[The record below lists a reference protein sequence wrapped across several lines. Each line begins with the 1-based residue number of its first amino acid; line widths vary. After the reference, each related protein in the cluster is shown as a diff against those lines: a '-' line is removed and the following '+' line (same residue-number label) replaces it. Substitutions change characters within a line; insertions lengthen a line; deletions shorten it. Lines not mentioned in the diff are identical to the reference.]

1 MQHEHKKWKF
11 LIMETAARINING
24 SADVPIVVGTTGQ
37 GNVNNGSSGGSVSTN
52 STITTHSSRANVIV
66 PTEDLKI
73 AMMNIYNDGVHV
85 DPDAH
90 EGYKVRK
97 LVRSYL
103 FNGLKFCTGEGRP
116 SNTLKQIS
124 ERIAVGKCHDRP
136 DLTRNSYANHLMS
149 KCGVDDKPS
158 LESIGRRT
166 RWWKTYGPQVQ
177 KEIRAKR
184 SQINLKLRKHVVQG
198 ERSWKFCLRTIG
210 YFNLTL

>member
-1 MQHEHKKWKF
+1 MQHEHKKWKV
-11 LIMETAARINING
+11 LKMETTPAIGINAPAAVPALVGASGQHNIING
-24 SADVPIVVGTTGQ
+24 G
-37 GNVNNGSSGGSVSTN
+37 SGGSVSTA
-52 STITTHSSRANVIV
+52 STITTQSSRV
-66 PTEDLKI
+66 PVEDLKV
-73 AMMNIYNDGVHV
+73 AMMDIYNDGIHV

-97 LVRSYL
+97 LVRTYL

-116 SNTLKQIS
+116 SNSLKQLS

-136 DLTRNSYANHLMS
+136 DLTKASYANNLMS
-149 KCGVDDKPS
+149 KCGVDDKPT

-184 SQINLKLRKHVVQG
+184 SQINSKLRRHVVQG
-198 ERSWKFCLRTIG
+198 ERS
-210 YFNLTL
+210 

>member
-1 MQHEHKKWKF
+1 
-11 LIMETAARINING
+11 METAARININ
-24 SADVPIVVGTTGQ
+24 ATTAVPALVGTANQ
-37 GNVNNGSSGGSVSTN
+37 RNVNNGDSGGSVSTN
-52 STITTHSSRANVIV
+52 STLTMQSSRANVMV

-73 AMMNIYNDGVHV
+73 AMMNVYNDGVHV

-90 EGYKVRK
+90 ESYKVRK

-116 SNTLKQIS
+116 SNSLKQLS

-136 DLTRNSYANHLMS
+136 DLTQNSYANHLMS

-158 LESIGRRT
+158 LESIRRRT

-184 SQINLKLRKHVVQG
+184 SQINSKLRKHVVQG
-198 ERSWKFCLRTIG
+198 ERSWIFC
-210 YFNLTL
+210 

>member
-1 MQHEHKKWKF
+1 MARTSEIILPIMSYLPDLTGIDHKKM
-11 LIMETAARINING
+11 LSQNT
-24 SADVPIVVGTTGQ
+24 
-37 GNVNNGSSGGSVSTN
+37 
-52 STITTHSSRANVIV
+52 
-66 PTEDLKI
+66 KI
-73 AMMNIYNDGVHV
+73 AKHSNRNLLSFLLILLRFFG
-85 DPDAH
+85 AH
-90 EGYKVRK
+90 ESDKVRK

-103 FNGLKFCTGEGRP
+103 LYGLKFFTGEGRP
-116 SNTLKQIS
+116 SNSLKQLS
-124 ERIAVGKCHDRP
+124 ERIAVGKCHDHP

-184 SQINLKLRKHVVQG
+184 SQINSKLRKNVAQG
-198 ERSWKFCLRTIG
+198 ERSWIFCWRAIG

>member
-1 MQHEHKKWKF
+1 MQHEHKKWKV
-11 LIMETAARINING
+11 LKMETTPAIGINAPAAVPALVGASGQHNIING
-24 SADVPIVVGTTGQ
+24 G
-37 GNVNNGSSGGSVSTN
+37 SGGSVSTA
-52 STITTHSSRANVIV
+52 STITTQSSRV
-66 PTEDLKI
+66 PVEDLKV
-73 AMMNIYNDGVHV
+73 AMMDIYNDGIHV

-97 LVRSYL
+97 LVRTYL

-116 SNTLKQIS
+116 SNSLKQLS

-136 DLTRNSYANHLMS
+136 DLTQVSYANHLMS
-149 KCGVDDKPS
+149 KCGVDNKPT

-184 SQINLKLRKHVVQG
+184 SQINSKLRRHVVQG
-198 ERSWKFCLRTIG
+198 ERS
-210 YFNLTL
+210 